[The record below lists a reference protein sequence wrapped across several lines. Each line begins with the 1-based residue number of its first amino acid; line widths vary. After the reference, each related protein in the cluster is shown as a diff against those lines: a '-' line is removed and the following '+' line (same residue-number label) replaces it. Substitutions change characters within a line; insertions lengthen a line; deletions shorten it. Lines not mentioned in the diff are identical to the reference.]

1 MKYLLDTCLLSE
13 LVRKKPNIGVVRWFE
28 RVEES
33 TLYLSSL
40 TIGEL
45 QKGISKLPDNP
56 RKEKLQ
62 AWVSNDLVSR
72 FDGRILD
79 IDTEVATAWGVL
91 QGTREQKGVV
101 LPAIDSLIAATAMVH
116 KLTVVTRNTKD
127 IERCHVKAF
136 NPWE

>member
-13 LVRKKPNIGVVRWFE
+13 LVRKKPNIGVLRWFE
-28 RVEES
+28 RVDES

-45 QKGISKLPDNP
+45 QKGISKLTDNP

-62 AWVSNDLVSR
+62 AWVRNDLVSR

-91 QGTREQKGVV
+91 QGTGEQEGVV